1 MGSRLASPLEAVRR
15 AAETGVHH
23 KCIRGPGRGAKSE
36 GGKECCS
43 GNVISGAEE
52 KHMLQRFFGSRAVG
66 AERFVNHAF
75 FVEGGVEVGAIVA
88 DG

>member
-1 MGSRLASPLEAVRR
+1 MSRAVSVAFTSARWFQDI
-15 AAETGVHH
+15 EGTEKNG
-23 KCIRGPGRGAKSE
+23 GGKSE

-75 FVEGGVEVGAIVA
+75 LVEGGVEVGAIVA